1 MRERR
6 ERLPVEPGP
15 GGADRLLERLRA
27 AGGRV
32 PPLGVNREDR
42 TRGGGV
48 RRKGG
53 REISSDGSSEALSH
67 CTCVFSSLSP
77 L

>member
-27 AGGRV
+27 AGGLV
-32 PPLGVNREDR
+32 LPLGVNRENR
-42 TRGGGV
+42 KRGGGV
-48 RRKGG
+48 RRK
-53 REISSDGSSEALSH
+53 RRRKNSINSSSEVLSH